1 MISVIVPVYNA
12 ARFLTPTVQSVL
24 GQTYADW
31 ELLLV
36 NDGST
41 DGTDAL
47 AHTFAAQD
55 SRVRALAQANAGC
68 AAARNH
74 GFAHINPA
82 SEYVIFLDHDDIWE
96 PDALD
101 TLLQTARARP
111 NAVAA
116 VAKANVMQ
124 PDQADA
130 VQQAIQRKIEDLKT
144 DTQEKERR
152 QNASGAAASTI
163 DQTPPNGG
171 IETVPDTDAL
181 TFDGLLSYCPIWTMG
196 QVLIRCEAFTQA
208 GRLDVHCA
216 PSDDW
221 DLYLRLALCGAFV
234 TTPKTGI
241 HWRSHDYNTSK
252 NKPLMQQAEAR
263 VRAKLLD
270 NPGLSA
276 RQRQMVVI
284 SIQNPT
290 RYLSMLQLQWAR
302 QNVGRHRYGEAL
314 RQTRRA
320 VGNYV
325 RSLRSAPTST
335 T

>member
-1 MISVIVPVYNA
+1 MISVIVPIYNA

-47 AHTFAAQD
+47 ARTFAAQD
-55 SRVRALAQANAGC
+55 SRVRVLGQANAGC
-68 AAARNH
+68 ASARNY
-74 GFAHINPA
+74 GYAHINPA

-101 TLLQTARARP
+101 TLLQTAQARP
-111 NAVAA
+111 HSVAA

-124 PDQADA
+124 ADQVD
-130 VQQAIQRKIEDLKT
+130 AIQQGIQQKTAALKT
-144 DTQEKERR
+144 ETQAKEWR
-152 QNASGAAASTI
+152 QTEPGGASSEAGLTAR
-163 DQTPPNGG
+163 NGG
-171 IETVPDTDAL
+171 ANPVAETDAL

-196 QVLIRCEAFTQA
+196 QVLIRCKAFTQA

-234 TTPKTGI
+234 TTPKIGI

-270 NPGLSA
+270 NPGLSQ
-276 RQRQMVVI
+276 RQRQMVAI

-302 QNVGRHRYGEAL
+302 QNVVRRRYGEAL

-320 VGNYV
+320 AGNYV
-325 RSLRSAPTST
+325 RSLRPTAPAT